1 MFTGIVQKT
10 GKIKKIEGD
19 TFTITSD
26 LNLENLDIGGS
37 IALNGTCL
45 TIIALG
51 KKSFSIQV
59 TPETLKRTN
68 FKYLTLDDIVN
79 LETSLK
85 MNSGLDG
92 HIVQGH
98 IDSTGLITKITP
110 DKNSIYLTIKTETK
124 LMHYICEK
132 GYVAVDGV
140 SLTIVNCTHDE
151 FTVSIIP
158 HTKKST
164 VFSTN
169 KLGDIVNIEVDII
182 SKYVEK
188 LLQKNKAFQK

>member
-37 IALNGTCL
+37 IALNGACL
-45 TIIALG
+45 TIISLE
-51 KKSFSIQV
+51 KNSFSIQV

-68 FKYLTLDDIVN
+68 LKYLKSEDIVN
-79 LETSLK
+79 LETPLK

-92 HIVQGH
+92 HMVQGH
-98 IDSTGLITKITP
+98 IDGTAVITKITP
-110 DKNSIYLTIKTETK
+110 DKNSIYITIKTETK
-124 LMHYICEK
+124 FMRYICEK

-140 SLTIVNCTHDE
+140 SLTIVNCTDDE

-164 VFSTN
+164 VFSIC

-188 LLQKNKAFQK
+188 LIKKN

>member
-10 GKIKKIEGD
+10 GKIKNIEGD

-45 TIIALG
+45 TIISLG

-68 FKYLTLDDIVN
+68 LKYLKSEDIVN
-79 LETSLK
+79 LETPLK

-92 HIVQGH
+92 HMVQGH
-98 IDSTGLITKITP
+98 IDGTAVITKITP
-110 DKNSIYLTIKTETK
+110 DKNSIYITIKTETK
-124 LMHYICEK
+124 LMRYICEK

-140 SLTIVNCTHDE
+140 SLTIVNCIDDE

-164 VFSTN
+164 VFSIN

-188 LLQKNKAFQK
+188 LIKKK

>member
-1 MFTGIVQKT
+1 MFTGIVQEI

-19 TFTITSD
+19 TFTITSN

-45 TIIALG
+45 TIISLG

-68 FKYLTLDDIVN
+68 LKYLKTEDIVN
-79 LETSLK
+79 LETPLK

-92 HIVQGH
+92 HMVQGH
-98 IDSTGLITKITP
+98 IDGTAVITKITP
-110 DKNSIYLTIKTETK
+110 DKNSIYITIKTETK
-124 LMHYICEK
+124 LMRYICEK

-140 SLTIVNCTHDE
+140 SLTIVNCTDDE

-164 VFSTN
+164 VFSIN

-188 LLQKNKAFQK
+188 LIKKK

>member
-37 IALNGTCL
+37 IALNGACL
-45 TIIALG
+45 TIISLE

-68 FKYLTLDDIVN
+68 LKYLKSEDIVN
-79 LETSLK
+79 LETPLK

-92 HIVQGH
+92 HMVQGH
-98 IDSTGLITKITP
+98 VDCIAKILSMEQNDDSWIVTFEKPEKI
-110 DKNSIYLTIKTETK
+110 SRYLV
-124 LMHYICEK
+124 EK
-132 GYVAVDGV
+132 GFITIDGV
-140 SLTIVNCTHDE
+140 SLTIANTDKSS
-151 FTVSIIP
+151 FSIAVIP
-158 HTKKST
+158 YTWDNT
-164 VFSTN
+164 
-169 KLGDIVNIEVDII
+169 II
-182 SKYVEK
+182 SGYKVGYIINLEADMTAKYVEN
-188 LLQKNKAFQK
+188 LLKYQPR

>member
-10 GKIKKIEGD
+10 GKIKNIEGD

-45 TIIALG
+45 TIISLG

-68 FKYLTLDDIVN
+68 LKYLKTEDIVN
-79 LETSLK
+79 LETPLK

-92 HIVQGH
+92 HMVQGH
-98 IDSTGLITKITP
+98 IDGTAVITKITP
-110 DKNSIYLTIKTETK
+110 DKNSIYITIKTETK
-124 LMHYICEK
+124 LMRYICEK

-140 SLTIVNCTHDE
+140 SLTIVNCIDDE

-164 VFSTN
+164 VFSIN

-188 LLQKNKAFQK
+188 LIKKK

>member
-26 LNLENLDIGGS
+26 LNLKNLDIGGS
-37 IALNGTCL
+37 IALNGACL
-45 TIIALG
+45 TIISLE
-51 KKSFSIQV
+51 KNSFSIQV

-68 FKYLTLDDIVN
+68 LKYLKSEDIVN
-79 LETSLK
+79 LETPLK

-92 HIVQGH
+92 HMVQGH
-98 IDSTGLITKITP
+98 IDGTAVITKITP
-110 DKNSIYLTIKTETK
+110 DKNSIYITIKTETK
-124 LMHYICEK
+124 LMRYICEK

-140 SLTIVNCTHDE
+140 SLTIVNCTDDE

-164 VFSTN
+164 VFSIY

-188 LLQKNKAFQK
+188 LIKKN

>member
-1 MFTGIVQKT
+1 MFTGIVQKI
-10 GKIKKIEGD
+10 GKIKKIEGY
-19 TFTITSD
+19 TFTITSE

-37 IALNGTCL
+37 IALNGACL
-45 TIIALG
+45 TITSIEN
-51 KKSFSIQV
+51 KSFSIQV

-68 FKYLTLDDIVN
+68 IKYLKSEDIVN
-79 LETSLK
+79 LETPLK

-92 HIVQGH
+92 HLVQGH
-98 IDSTGLITKITP
+98 VDSTGSITKITP

-124 LMHYICEK
+124 LMSYICEK

-140 SLTIVNCTHDE
+140 SLTIVNCTDDE

-158 HTKKST
+158 HTKKNT
-164 VFSTN
+164 VFSVN

-188 LLQKNKAFQK
+188 LIKKK

>member
-1 MFTGIVQKT
+1 MFTGIVQKI
-10 GKIKKIEGD
+10 GKIKKIKGY

-37 IALNGTCL
+37 IALNGACL
-45 TIIALG
+45 TITSIEN
-51 KKSFSIQV
+51 KSFSIQV
-59 TPETLKRTN
+59 TPETLKR
-68 FKYLTLDDIVN
+68 
-79 LETSLK
+79 
-85 MNSGLDG
+85 
-92 HIVQGH
+92 
-98 IDSTGLITKITP
+98 TKITP

-124 LMHYICEK
+124 LMSYICEK

-140 SLTIVNCTHDE
+140 SLTIVNCTDDE

-158 HTKKST
+158 HTKKNT
-164 VFSTN
+164 VFSVN

-188 LLQKNKAFQK
+188 LIKKK

>member
-26 LNLENLDIGGS
+26 LNLKNLDIGGS
-37 IALNGTCL
+37 IALNGACL
-45 TIIALG
+45 TIISLE
-51 KKSFSIQV
+51 KNSFSIQV

-68 FKYLTLDDIVN
+68 LKYLKSEDIVN
-79 LETSLK
+79 LETPLK
-85 MNSGLDG
+85 MNSGLEG
-92 HIVQGH
+92 HMVQGH
-98 IDSTGLITKITP
+98 IDGTAVITKITP
-110 DKNSIYLTIKTETK
+110 DKNSIYITIKTETK
-124 LMHYICEK
+124 LMRYICEK

-140 SLTIVNCTHDE
+140 SLTIVNCTDDE

-164 VFSTN
+164 VFSIY

-188 LLQKNKAFQK
+188 LIKKN

>member
-37 IALNGTCL
+37 IALNGACL
-45 TIIALG
+45 TIISLE

-68 FKYLTLDDIVN
+68 LKYLKSEDIVN
-79 LETSLK
+79 LETPLK

-92 HIVQGH
+92 HMVQGH
-98 IDSTGLITKITP
+98 VDGTAVITKITP
-110 DKNSIYLTIKTETK
+110 DKNSIYITIKTETK
-124 LMHYICEK
+124 LMR
-132 GYVAVDGV
+132 
-140 SLTIVNCTHDE
+140 
-151 FTVSIIP
+151 
-158 HTKKST
+158 
-164 VFSTN
+164 
-169 KLGDIVNIEVDII
+169 
-182 SKYVEK
+182 
-188 LLQKNKAFQK
+188 